1 MEYKEYSESVKRTL
15 AVLQSIEEDNLH
27 MVLGISTEAG
37 ELLDVFKKN
46 FAYRKEID
54 WVNVREEIGDLMW
67 YISNFCTINNLDFE
81 DILLKNVE
89 KLKVRYP
96 EKFTEHDAKNRNL
109 KMERKTLDG

>member
-1 MEYKEYSESVKRTL
+1 MEYKEYAESVRRTMAIL
-15 AVLQSIEEDNLH
+15 PKIEEDNLH

-46 FAYRKEID
+46 LAYKKDID

-67 YISNFCTINNLDFE
+67 YISNFCTINNLDFG

-96 EKFTEHDAKNRNL
+96 DKFTEHNANNRNL
-109 KMERKTLDG
+109 NRERETLE